1 MDDPFAI
8 LRIPSFTV
16 RKESDLPKLKERA
29 KNLVKQYEKVNKF
42 DKAREVEGAY
52 RAVKEMVIKR
62 ANCAGS
68 QAFNKVM
75 VNRPGKSTSVG
86 KAPAKEEKSQGPKN
100 PAEVH
105 FLKAQGAAKAAPA
118 APVATQAAPSQ
129 PYKSREERLK
139 EKIEAR
145 RAEAGEKN
153 KRAAAIKEKLAAK
166 RAKKDV
172 DGEDGAMVSASSPAE
187 ASPLDNM
194 ASPDSSAVDPEDV
207 PQDIQ
212 KENGTESEHQ
222 DPPDPTDAAGEVEV
236 DFFWGNLS
244 CCGLVLKCLTVTNES
259 QYLSWKALSQQLL
272 AGFLSHKNHARH
284 FGSHPMPMLRCS
296 WWTLGSVVEYVLIRP
311 WFFCQTYCMQS
322 PKQKLVN
329 YLPNLA
335 QKHSTHPQH
344 SQGRNTRDQRLK
356 IMPPRDSQFATSQLK
371 EGTT

>member
-118 APVATQAAPSQ
+118 APVATQASPSQ

-194 ASPDSSAVDPEDV
+194 ASPDSSAVDEDV

-212 KENGTESEHQ
+212 KENKENGTQGSEHQ
-222 DPPDPTDAAGEVEV
+222 DPPDPTEDAAGEVAV
-236 DFFWGNLS
+236 DFF
-244 CCGLVLKCLTVTNES
+244 
-259 QYLSWKALSQQLL
+259 
-272 AGFLSHKNHARH
+272 
-284 FGSHPMPMLRCS
+284 
-296 WWTLGSVVEYVLIRP
+296 
-311 WFFCQTYCMQS
+311 
-322 PKQKLVN
+322 
-329 YLPNLA
+329 
-335 QKHSTHPQH
+335 
-344 SQGRNTRDQRLK
+344 
-356 IMPPRDSQFATSQLK
+356 
-371 EGTT
+371 

>member
-1 MDDPFAI
+1 MDLSSDRVACAFAMDDPFAI

-105 FLKAQGAAKAAPA
+105 FLKAQGAAAPAAP
-118 APVATQAAPSQ
+118 APVATQASPSQ

-166 RAKKDV
+166 RAKKD
-172 DGEDGAMVSASSPAE
+172 GEDGAMVSGSPAE
-187 ASPLDNM
+187 ASPLENM
-194 ASPDSSAVDPEDV
+194 ASPDSSAVDEDV

-212 KENGTESEHQ
+212 KENGTAESEHQ
-222 DPPDPTDAAGEVEV
+222 DPPDPTEDAAGEVAV
-236 DFFWGNLS
+236 DFF
-244 CCGLVLKCLTVTNES
+244 
-259 QYLSWKALSQQLL
+259 
-272 AGFLSHKNHARH
+272 
-284 FGSHPMPMLRCS
+284 
-296 WWTLGSVVEYVLIRP
+296 
-311 WFFCQTYCMQS
+311 
-322 PKQKLVN
+322 
-329 YLPNLA
+329 
-335 QKHSTHPQH
+335 
-344 SQGRNTRDQRLK
+344 
-356 IMPPRDSQFATSQLK
+356 
-371 EGTT
+371 